1 MCFGL
6 NMLDGGSGTGLAG
19 SEVYGAAVEEKLPGF
34 VAEGVGA
41 AEIAPQV
48 SFWSG
53 RTSGDFL

>member
-1 MCFGL
+1 
-6 NMLDGGSGTGLAG
+6 MLDGGSGTGLAG